1 MKTIVLTGMSG
12 SGKSTV
18 GKFLSEKLKINYA
31 DIDEQIIRNEKKSI
45 NEIFAQNGEK
55 YFRELEK
62 NTVIDVFQPENMVV
76 SLGGGAFEN
85 KDTRN
90 FLLKNSVV
98 IYLKTSANAMYQ
110 RLKISTDRP
119 LLNNNMSVEH
129 IESLLNLRKINY
141 ELAHFSVSTDNR
153 NIEEIGSEIIKYVQA

>member
-18 GKFLSEKLKINYA
+18 CKYLSEKLKINSV
-31 DIDEQIIRNEKKSI
+31 DIDEKIIFDTKKSI
-45 NEIFAQNGEK
+45 NEIFVQNGEK

-62 NTVIDVFQPENMVV
+62 NTVFDVFQPENMII

-85 KDTRN
+85 ELTRN

-98 IYLKTSANAMYQ
+98 IYLKTSADIIYQ

-119 LLNNNMSVEH
+119 LLNNNMSVER

>member
-1 MKTIVLTGMSG
+1 MAVNYRPEEVSFVL
-12 SGKSTV
+12 
-18 GKFLSEKLKINYA
+18 
-31 DIDEQIIRNEKKSI
+31 IDYK
-45 NEIFAQNGEK
+45 
-55 YFRELEK
+55 
-62 NTVIDVFQPENMVV
+62 
-76 SLGGGAFEN
+76 GGGLAGAFEN